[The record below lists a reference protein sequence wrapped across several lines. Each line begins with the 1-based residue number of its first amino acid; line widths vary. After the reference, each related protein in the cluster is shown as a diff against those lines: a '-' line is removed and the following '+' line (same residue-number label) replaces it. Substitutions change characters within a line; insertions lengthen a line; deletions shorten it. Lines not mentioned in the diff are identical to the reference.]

1 MSRCTVN
8 KTLNLSDVTIIMHV
22 SPERRDVPSDI
33 ISIGHYTLCNVMTVF
48 GAGYERS
55 HLDAVKAFPPQVVL
69 QMPSNMKS
77 VLYIMLSYKQIDYCT
92 ETNYFVSG
100 FSW

>member
-1 MSRCTVN
+1 MN
-8 KTLNLSDVTIIMHV
+8 V
-22 SPERRDVPSDI
+22 SPERRAVPSDI
-33 ISIGHYTLCNVMTVF
+33 ISIGLYTLCNLMTVF

-55 HLDAVKAFPPQVVL
+55 YLDAVKDFLPQVVL

-77 VLYIMLSYKQIDYCT
+77 VVYIMLSYNQIDYCR
-92 ETNYFVSG
+92 ETNYLVSG